1 MLLYWIC
8 DMRGKTRWAFF
19 VKPAGENTLLTYLLP
34 DIYAYLTAFVGF
46 TYLDRYFQTG
56 ASGVLDAV
64 VFTFAILAVSA
75 VLTRM
80 RIRLQL

>member
-1 MLLYWIC
+1 
-8 DMRGKTRWAFF
+8 